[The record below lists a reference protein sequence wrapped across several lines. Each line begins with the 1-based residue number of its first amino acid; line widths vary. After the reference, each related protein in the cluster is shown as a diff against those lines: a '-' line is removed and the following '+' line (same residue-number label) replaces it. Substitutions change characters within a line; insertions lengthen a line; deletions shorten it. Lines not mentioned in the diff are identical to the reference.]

1 MLYST
6 LLNNGWK
13 NSHKYLIGKNLL
25 KELIMTVK
33 LYSLRN
39 GSKKVANT
47 MLLFNEEDPMVTL
60 TIVPSVSNA
69 VVTFSTGTVAGNACT
84 VKPGTSVSYTIT
96 CEGYK
101 SISNTVVVND
111 NQSINVTL
119 EKEVVKHTLKHCGF
133 GNIMSYTVS
142 VNGVSVFN
150 HNNYAGDVIPETETL
165 LGSYDE
171 GSTVKMH
178 VGAEDVMGKGYEP
191 YISIYVDEEVT
202 DTDNEDG
209 GIHIAPVGHNYVA
222 DNNTKSYSL
231 DYEFTLTKDSIIGWE
246 AMG

>member
-1 MLYST
+1 
-6 LLNNGWK
+6 
-13 NSHKYLIGKNLL
+13 
-25 KELIMTVK
+25 MTVK

-69 VVTFSTGTVAGNACT
+69 VGTFSTGTVVGNACT

-119 EKEVVKHTLKHCGF
+119 EKEVVKHTLKHYHDDDGS
-133 GNIMSYTVS
+133 NVAVYTVS
-142 VNGVSVFN
+142 VNGVSVFD
-150 HNNYAGDVIPETETL
+150 HSGYSGDTIPTTETL

-171 GSTVKMH
+171 GSTVNIH
-178 VGAEDVMGKGYEP
+178 IGYEM
-191 YISIYVDEEVT
+191 IKFGRVIFIAVDGKEV
-202 DTDNEDG
+202 
-209 GIHIAPVGHNYVA
+209 A
-222 DNNTKSYSL
+222 TKTSKPWSL
-231 DYEFTLTKDSIIGWE
+231 DYEFTLTKDSVINFGTEEGGQPDIG
-246 AMG
+246 M

>member
-1 MLYST
+1 
-6 LLNNGWK
+6 
-13 NSHKYLIGKNLL
+13 
-25 KELIMTVK
+25 MTVK
-33 LYSLRN
+33 VYSLRN
-39 GSKKVANT
+39 GSKRVADT

-69 VVTFSTGTVAGNACT
+69 VVSFSTGTVVGNACT

-101 SISNTVVVND
+101 SISNTIVVND

-119 EKEVVKHTLKHCGF
+119 EKEVVKHTLKHSGDD
-133 GNIMSYTVS
+133 GVYEYTIS

-150 HNNYAGDVIPETETL
+150 HSNYTGDAVPTTETL

-178 VGAEDVMGKGYEP
+178 VGYENVTGEIGNAP
-191 YISIYVDEEVT
+191 FISIYVDEEVT

-209 GIHIAPVGHNYVA
+209 GIHIDPIGHNVVA
-222 DNNTKSYSL
+222 ENDGKSYSL

-246 AMG
+246 VMF

>member
-1 MLYST
+1 
-6 LLNNGWK
+6 
-13 NSHKYLIGKNLL
+13 
-25 KELIMTVK
+25 MTVK

-39 GSKKVANT
+39 GSKKVVNT

-69 VVTFSTGTVAGNACT
+69 TVTFSTGTVAGNACT

-119 EKEVVKHTLKHCGF
+119 EKEVVKHTLKHYYA
-133 GNIMSYTVS
+133 NDNVMTYTVS
-142 VNGVSVFN
+142 VNEVPVFN
-150 HNNYAGDVIPETETL
+150 HSGYSGDTIPTTETL

-171 GSTVKMH
+171 GSTVK
-178 VGAEDVMGKGYEP
+178 
-191 YISIYVDEEVT
+191 
-202 DTDNEDG
+202 
-209 GIHIAPVGHNYVA
+209 IHIEYERIEGDTIFINIDGKEVA
-222 DNNTKSYSL
+222 TKSSEPWSL
-231 DYEFTLTKDSIIGWE
+231 DYEFTLTKDSVIDFGVNGWE
-246 AMG
+246 IEPGDTGGGF

>member
-1 MLYST
+1 
-6 LLNNGWK
+6 
-13 NSHKYLIGKNLL
+13 
-25 KELIMTVK
+25 MTVK

-119 EKEVVKHTLKHCGF
+119 EKEVVKHTLKHHYDGK
-133 GNIMSYTVS
+133 GVAVYTVS
-142 VNGVSVFN
+142 VNGVSVYDYGGFT
-150 HNNYAGDVIPETETL
+150 GDTLPTTETL
-165 LGSYDE
+165 
-171 GSTVKMH
+171 
-178 VGAEDVMGKGYEP
+178 
-191 YISIYVDEEVT
+191 
-202 DTDNEDG
+202 
-209 GIHIAPVGHNYVA
+209 
-222 DNNTKSYSL
+222 
-231 DYEFTLTKDSIIGWE
+231 
-246 AMG
+246 

>member
-1 MLYST
+1 
-6 LLNNGWK
+6 
-13 NSHKYLIGKNLL
+13 
-25 KELIMTVK
+25 MTVK

-60 TIVPSVSNA
+60 TIVPSVPNA
-69 VVTFSTGTVAGNACT
+69 VVSFSIGTVAGNACT

-119 EKEVVKHTLKHCGF
+119 EKEVVKHTLKHHYNGK
-133 GNIMSYTVS
+133 GVAVYTVS
-142 VNGVSVFN
+142 VNGVSVFD
-150 HNNYAGDVIPETETL
+150 YGGFTGDTLPTTETL

-171 GSTVKMH
+171 GSTVNIH
-178 VGAEDVMGKGYEP
+178 IGYEVVRP
-191 YISIYVDEEVT
+191 SVNKKTGIYIAI
-202 DTDNEDG
+202 DG
-209 GIHIAPVGHNYVA
+209 TNVA
-222 DNNTKSYSL
+222 DKTSKPWSL
-231 DYEFTLTKDSIIGWE
+231 DYEFTLTKDSVISFGEGINEEGGNIMEGGQVLPGIGGEGGDFGE
-246 AMG
+246 AE

>member
-119 EKEVVKHTLKHCGF
+119 EKEVVKHTLKHYYDGS
-133 GNIMSYTVS
+133 NVAVYTVS
-142 VNGVSVFN
+142 VNGVSVFD
-150 HNNYAGDVIPETETL
+150 HSGYSGDTIPTTETL

-171 GSTVKMH
+171 GSTVNIH
-178 VGAEDVMGKGYEP
+178 IGYEMIKGNTI
-191 YISIYVDEEVT
+191 YIDVDGKEV
-202 DTDNEDG
+202 
-209 GIHIAPVGHNYVA
+209 A
-222 DNNTKSYSL
+222 TKTSKPWSL
-231 DYEFTLTKDSIIGWE
+231 DYEFTLTKDSVISFGSGMQISGGTE
-246 AMG
+246 GAETDPFE

>member
-1 MLYST
+1 
-6 LLNNGWK
+6 
-13 NSHKYLIGKNLL
+13 
-25 KELIMTVK
+25 MTVK

-119 EKEVVKHTLKHCGF
+119 EKEVVKHTLKHSGDDGVF
-133 GNIMSYTVS
+133 EYTVS

-150 HNNYAGDVIPETETL
+150 HSNYAGDAVPTTETL

-178 VGAEDVMGKGYEP
+178 VGYEDVMGKGYEP

-209 GIHIAPVGHNYVA
+209 GIQIAPVGHNYVA

-246 AMG
+246 IMG